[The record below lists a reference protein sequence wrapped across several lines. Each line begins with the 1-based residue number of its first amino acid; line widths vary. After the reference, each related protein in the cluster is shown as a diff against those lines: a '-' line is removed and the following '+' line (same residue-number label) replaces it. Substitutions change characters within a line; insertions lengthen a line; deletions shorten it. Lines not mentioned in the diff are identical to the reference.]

1 MNLSNNNG
9 MKKPHGAFAEG
20 ENEIKKYLRILKRR
34 KILISTTFL
43 AVFLGWLGYVSLYD
57 SYPVYSSSVL
67 LYFQNP
73 RTMSAV
79 EEKGQTVNASRI
91 TFLETN
97 SLLGQI
103 VQELQLNFSI
113 VTPGVSKDKLFS
125 FVDVNP
131 ESDAGLYRVAP
142 KGGQYEL
149 YYSNPATKV
158 KDRLLLVFAA
168 QDTVRIHHMAFQVN
182 APYLAT
188 LPVKAVEFNVKN
200 FDASIKSLKSRISYK
215 WLDRK
220 TLTNLSISATSG
232 SPEMAAR
239 IANTLAEKFVQ
250 FDSDIKNR
258 KGNEILKILEDQ
270 LQVAKQDLD
279 EVNQRLQR
287 FQEINPQVTAVM
299 PATPVTT
306 LQQNQN
312 ELRLKINDLKNL
324 VARTENAASFNEQLD
339 QSRQLVTYLLSAEG
353 VPSATVFDQEYNA
366 LMTERN
372 ALAGKYAPTHF
383 LFVENEN
390 KFKSLIAKV
399 EVAAREHLTKMMDRA
414 SNLESNISSEQQN
427 LARLPLKQRQLSELM
442 VEQGVKRNVFETVL
456 TRYNQARIN
465 SEVEVGDVFIL
476 DPAPVPPVQSRL
488 SLILKK
494 SLLGLALALGL
505 GLGLA
510 IVREFFDKTVQTP
523 EDLETRL
530 KLPVIGSIPVIHS
543 DSEVPDNIKD
553 LKGKRDT
560 KLITLDYSPT
570 LESESYRDLRTKL
583 LFMNQNKELSSFI
596 VTSLRPGEGKSLT
609 ASNLAITFAQ
619 QKISTLLIDGDLRR
633 GVLHN
638 VFGNKKKPGLSDFLI
653 AKATV
658 DYENLSKLI
667 QKTMIPNLYMITAGT
682 PIPNPTEM
690 LGSERMSSVLE
701 VLKSR
706 FGMLILDT
714 APFQASSDAA
724 ILSTSVGGILVVVR
738 AEYTNIEQLNR
749 KLQEYRNIH
758 ENMLGLVLNM
768 VKVDMKKERYQ
779 YSYYNY

>member
-1 MNLSNNNG
+1 MNLSNNG

-20 ENEIKKYLRILKRR
+20 ESEIKKYLRILKRR

-43 AVFLGWLGYVSLYD
+43 AVFLGWLGYVILYD

-113 VTPGVSKDKLFS
+113 LTPGISKDRLFS

-131 ESDAGLYRVAP
+131 QSEPGLYRLLP
-142 KGGQYEL
+142 KGRQYEL
-149 YYSNPATKV
+149 YYSNPVTKV
-158 KDRLLLVFAA
+158 KDRLLLVFGA
-168 QDTVRIHHMAFQVN
+168 QDTVRIHQLAFQVN
-182 APYLAT
+182 ADYLAT

-200 FDASIKSLKSRISYK
+200 FDASIKSLRSRISYK

-220 TLTNLSISATSG
+220 TLTNLSISATSA
-232 SPEMAAR
+232 SPQMAAR

-250 FDSDIKNR
+250 FDSEIKNR
-258 KGNEILKILEDQ
+258 KGNEVLKILEDQ

-279 EVNQRLQR
+279 DVNQRLQR
-287 FQEINPQVTAVM
+287 FQEMNPQVSAAV
-299 PATPVTT
+299 PLTPVTT

-324 VARTENAASFNEQLD
+324 IARTENASTFNEQLD
-339 QSRQLVTYLLSAEG
+339 QSRQLVTYLLNAEG
-353 VPSATVFDQEYNA
+353 VPAATVFDQEFNA

-372 ALAGKYAPTHF
+372 GLAGKYAPTHF

-390 KFKSLIAKV
+390 KFKALIAKV
-399 EVAAREHLTKMMDRA
+399 EVAARDHLTKMMDRA
-414 SNLESNISSEQQN
+414 SNLEHSISIEQQN

-456 TRYNQARIN
+456 TRYNQAKIN

-488 SLILKK
+488 ALILKK

-543 DSEVPDNIKD
+543 DSEVPENIKD

-583 LFMNQNKELSSFI
+583 LFMNENKTLSSFI

-653 AKATV
+653 SKATV
-658 DYENLSKLI
+658 DYDNLSKLI
-667 QKTMIPNLYMITAGT
+667 QKTIIPNLYLITAGT

-738 AEYTNIEQLNR
+738 AEYTNIEQLGR

-768 VKVDMKKERYQ
+768 VKVNMKKERYQ

>member
-1 MNLSNNNG
+1 MNLSNNG

-20 ENEIKKYLRILKRR
+20 ESEIKKYLRILKRR

-43 AVFLGWLGYVSLYD
+43 AVFLGWLGYVILYD

-113 VTPGVSKDKLFS
+113 LTPGVSKDRLFS

-131 ESDAGLYRVAP
+131 QSEPGLYRLLP
-142 KGGQYEL
+142 KGRQYEL
-149 YYSNPATKV
+149 YYSNPVTKV
-158 KDRLLLVFAA
+158 KDRLLLVFGA
-168 QDTVRIHHMAFQVN
+168 QDTVRIHQLAFQVN
-182 APYLAT
+182 ADYLAT

-200 FDASIKSLKSRISYK
+200 FDASIKSLRSRISYK

-220 TLTNLSISATSG
+220 TLTNLSISATSA
-232 SPEMAAR
+232 SPQMAAR

-250 FDSDIKNR
+250 FDSEIKNR
-258 KGNEILKILEDQ
+258 KGNEVLKILEDQ

-279 EVNQRLQR
+279 DVNQRLQR
-287 FQEINPQVTAVM
+287 FQEMNPQVSAAV
-299 PATPVTT
+299 PLTPVTT

-324 VARTENAASFNEQLD
+324 IARTENASTFNEQLD
-339 QSRQLVTYLLSAEG
+339 QSRQLVTYLLNAEG
-353 VPSATVFDQEYNA
+353 VPAATVFDQEFNA

-372 ALAGKYAPTHF
+372 GLAGKYAPTHF

-390 KFKSLIAKV
+390 KFKALIAKV
-399 EVAAREHLTKMMDRA
+399 EVAARDHLTKMMDRA
-414 SNLESNISSEQQN
+414 SNLEHSISIEQQN

-456 TRYNQARIN
+456 TRYNQAKIN

-488 SLILKK
+488 ALILKK

-543 DSEVPDNIKD
+543 DSEVPENIKD

-583 LFMNQNKELSSFI
+583 LFMNENKTLSSFI

-653 AKATV
+653 SKATV
-658 DYENLSKLI
+658 DYDNLSKLI
-667 QKTMIPNLYMITAGT
+667 QKTIIPNLYLITAGT

-738 AEYTNIEQLNR
+738 AEYTNIEQLGR

-768 VKVDMKKERYQ
+768 VKVNMKKERYQ

>member
-1 MNLSNNNG
+1 MNLSNNG
-9 MKKPHGAFAEG
+9 MKKPHGGFAEG
-20 ENEIKKYLRILKRR
+20 ESEIKKYLRILNRR
-34 KILISTTFL
+34 KMLISLTAL
-43 AVFLGWLGYVSLYD
+43 AVFLVWVAYVILYD
-57 SYPVYSSSVL
+57 SHPVYSSSVL

-79 EEKGQTVNASRI
+79 EEKGQTINASRI

-113 VTPGVSKDKLFS
+113 VTPGISKDRLFD
-125 FVDVNP
+125 FIDVNP
-131 ESDAGLYRVAP
+131 ESDPGLYKLVP
-142 KGGQYEL
+142 KSGRYEL
-149 YYSNPATKV
+149 YYSNPAAKI
-158 KDRLLLVFAA
+158 KDQLLLAFGA
-168 QDTVRIHHMAFQVN
+168 QDTVRIHDMAFQVN
-182 APYLAT
+182 ESYLASVS
-188 LPVKAVEFNVKN
+188 VKAVEFNVKN
-200 FDASIKSLKSRISYK
+200 FDSSVKSLKNRISYR
-215 WLDRK
+215 WLDRR
-220 TLTNLSISATSG
+220 TLTNLSISATSL
-232 SPEMAAR
+232 SPEMAAKV
-239 IANTLAEKFVQ
+239 ANTLAEKFVR

-258 KGNEILKILEDQ
+258 KGNEVLKILEDQ
-270 LQVAKQDLD
+270 LQVAKQELD
-279 EVNQRLQR
+279 DINQRLQR
-287 FQEINPQVTAVM
+287 FQEANPQVTAVA

-306 LQQNQN
+306 LLQNQN
-312 ELRLKINDLKNL
+312 DLRMKINDLKNL
-324 VARTENAASFNEQLD
+324 ISRTESASSFNERLD
-339 QSRQLVTYLLSAEG
+339 DSRQLITYLVNAEG
-353 VPSATVFDQEYNA
+353 VPAARVFEQEYTA
-366 LMTERN
+366 LMSERN
-372 ALAGKYAPTHF
+372 SLAGKYASTHF
-383 LFVENEN
+383 LFAENEN
-390 KFKSLIAKV
+390 KFNALITKV
-399 EVAAREHLTKMMDRA
+399 EAVGRDHLSKLTDRA
-414 SNLESNISSEQQN
+414 ANLANNISSEQQN

-465 SEVEVGDVFIL
+465 SEVEIGDVFIL
-476 DPAPVPPVQSRL
+476 DPAPVPPLQSRL

-494 SLLGLALALGL
+494 SFLGLALALGL

-510 IVREFFDKTVQTP
+510 VVREFFDKTVQTP
-523 EDLETRL
+523 EDLENRL

-543 DSEVPDNIKD
+543 DSEVPENIKD
-553 LKGKRDT
+553 VKGKRDT

-583 LFMNQNKELSSFI
+583 LFMNQNRELSSFI

-653 AKATV
+653 SKATV
-658 DYENLSKLI
+658 DYDNLSTLI
-667 QKTMIPNLYMITAGT
+667 QKTIIPNLYIITAGT

-690 LGSERMSSVLE
+690 LGSERMSSVLG

-738 AEYTNIEQLNR
+738 AEFTNIEQLNR
-749 KLQEYRNIH
+749 KLQEYRNVQD
-758 ENMLGLVLNM
+758 NMLGLVLNM
-768 VKVDMKKERYQ
+768 VKVDLKKERYQ